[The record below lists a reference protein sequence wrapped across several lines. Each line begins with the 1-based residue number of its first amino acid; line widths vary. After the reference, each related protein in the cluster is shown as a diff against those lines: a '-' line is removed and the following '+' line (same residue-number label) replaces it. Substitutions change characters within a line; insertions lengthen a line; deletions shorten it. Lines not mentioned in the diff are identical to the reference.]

1 MEILAYGVASYERPL
16 LAKAFD
22 GRHDLRCLDVDLDAD
37 TAVLADGYEIVS
49 TNVNSRVDADVLRRI
64 ADGGTKL
71 VTQRST
77 GFNNIDLDAAARRG
91 ITVMRVARYSPHSV
105 AEFAWALAQAVNRRI
120 PRAVI
125 RTRDFDF
132 RLDGLLGRDMH
143 GKTVGVVGT
152 GKIGEV
158 FTRIAHGHGCRL
170 VGWDIAENPACRALG
185 MEYVDLPD
193 LLAQSDVVSL
203 HVPLTPDTHHLVD
216 GAALDLMREEALLV
230 NTSRGGLIDSFAL
243 VAALRRGLLGGVA
256 LDVYEEE
263 EHFFY
268 RDLSDRVVTDDV
280 LARLMTY
287 PNVLVTSHQAFFTR
301 EAVDQILGTTV
312 RNVDDYLA
320 GKTTE
325 NTLTEPR

>member
-1 MEILAYGVASYERPL
+1 MEILAYGVESYERPL
-16 LAKAFD
+16 LVKAFD
-22 GRHDLRCLDVDLDAD
+22 GHHALRCLDVNLDED
-37 TAVLADGYEIVS
+37 TAVLAAGHELVS
-49 TNVNSRVDADVLRRI
+49 TNVNSKADAEVLRRL
-64 ADGGTKL
+64 AAGGTRL

-77 GFNNIDLDAAARRG
+77 GFNNIDLDAAARYG
-91 ITVMRVARYSPHSV
+91 ITVMRVSHYSPHSV
-105 AEFAWALAQAVNRRI
+105 AEFAWALAQAANRHL
-120 PRAVI
+120 PRAII

-158 FTRIAHGHGCRL
+158 FTRIAHGHGCEL
-170 VGWDIAENPACRALG
+170 LGWDIAENPACRELG
-185 MEYVDLPD
+185 MEYVELPE
-193 LLAQSDVVSL
+193 LLSRSDVVSL
-203 HVPLTPDTHHLVD
+203 HVPLTPETHHLID
-216 GAALDLMREEALLV
+216 AAALDAMREDALLV
-230 NTSRGGLIDSFAL
+230 NTSRGGLVDTFAL

-287 PNVLVTSHQAFFTR
+287 PNVLVTSHQAFFTQ

-312 RNVDDYLA
+312 RNVADFLA
-320 GKTTE
+320 GRTTE
-325 NTLTEPR
+325 NTLTA